1 MSYLIKVS
9 LFQSSAEPTVVDKTE
24 TLETGG
30 LKYLTLLTD
39 ILGAFKEEQDIT
51 APVLDIS
58 CSDEDVMN
66 NILTKC
72 NYVYIFQ
79 LKKFYFVTRKVTGL
93 NNIVSIYL
101 DEDVLT
107 TWKDEIYKLK
117 PLVTRQA
124 TDYDKNLYDAFIPI
138 ESLPDISITSYQ
150 FSSYR
155 QTDNHETKASFG
167 DSTSYIISTF
177 VTNSSNFPNTIYSP
191 KGCSTC
197 FTPSFSLSA
206 FQLSLF
212 SQKCF
217 DKTFIDSL
225 LTGFFTNISDY
236 VNSLLVV
243 PWGIAQYGA
252 FNVGQNLLST
262 NEIPIANSKVT
273 MTDED
278 NDTYPVEAYL
288 HNNIL
293 VIPFNDII
301 IPIRKFHNF
310 IDYTITIEIYVPF
323 NGWITID
330 NKLLLNSTTDDSITC
345 YGYYFI
351 DPSTLQYTFILTKQN
366 LNLNYTTE
374 GKVTTGNINTVDYSK
389 VITSCTGTM
398 GGNCPWGSNN
408 KTQLYRNLLVG
419 GITTAAGIIA
429 GAPSLTAAGI
439 MQSIGGESPAIKNA
453 QRRLQDKRISRPETI
468 AARQSDLNTAI
479 MQEVGKDF
487 RILTCNAIKDI
498 LPNITPSG
506 GLTSS
511 GSVAGN
517 SLQTEKNVLIR
528 VTSPI
533 PALPDNYYELY
544 GGVCNLTV
552 ELSSLKGKG
561 FTKCANIHMTGFIN
575 CTLEEINEIES
586 LLLSGVIL

>member
-1 MSYLIKVS
+1 MSYTIQIS
-9 LFQSSAEPTVVDKTE
+9 LFQSSAEPTVVNKMELTE
-24 TLETGG
+24 TNQ
-30 LKYLTLLTD
+30 LKYLTLLTE

-58 CSDEDVMN
+58 CNDKGMID
-66 NILTKC
+66 NILNKC
-72 NYVYIFQ
+72 NYAYIFE
-79 LKKFYFVTRKVTGL
+79 LKKCYFITKKITGL
-93 NNIVSIYL
+93 NNIITLYL
-101 DEDVLT
+101 NEDVLT
-107 TWKDEIYKLK
+107 TWKEEIYKLK

-124 TDYDKNLYDAFIPI
+124 TDYDKDLYDAFIPI

-155 QTDNHETKASFG
+155 HTDNHETKASFG

-177 VTNSSNFPNTIYSP
+177 VTNSTNFPNIIYSP

-217 DKTFIDSL
+217 DDTFIDSL
-225 LTGFFTNISDY
+225 LKGFFTNISDY

-262 NEIPIANSKVT
+262 LEIPIANSVVK
-273 MTDED
+273 MTDND
-278 NDTYPVEAYL
+278 NDEYPVEAYL
-288 HNNIL
+288 HNNVL
-293 VIPFNDII
+293 VIPFNDIS

-330 NKLLLNSTTDDSITC
+330 NKLLLNSTTDDTIIC

-374 GKVTTGNINTVDYSK
+374 GEVTTGNIDTVDYSK
-389 VITSCTGTM
+389 IITSCTGTM

-408 KTQLYRNLLVG
+408 KTQIYRNLLVG

-439 MQSIGGESPAIKNA
+439 MQSIGGESPAITKA
-453 QRRLQDKRISRPETI
+453 QKRLQDKRISRPETI
-468 AARQSDLNTAI
+468 AARQSDLNSAI
-479 MQEVGKDF
+479 MQEVGRDF

-511 GSVAGN
+511 GSIAGN
-517 SLQTEKNVLIR
+517 SLQTEKNILVR
-528 VTSPI
+528 VTTPVPVI
-533 PALPDNYYELY
+533 PDNYYELY

-552 ELSSLKGKG
+552 ELSTLKGKG
-561 FTKCANIHMTGFIN
+561 FTKCANIHMTGFTSA
-575 CTLEEINEIES
+575 TLEEINEIES